1 MSRKEIR
8 VPSHIMENLRARRNL
23 EYDDATEDD
32 DILTMSGS
40 EFLDE
45 LLNWEGI
52 MGYTNTIMEYIELA
66 FGIDLN
72 NVDDPKRIRE
82 DE

>member
-1 MSRKEIR
+1 MTYKQQIHA
-8 VPSHIMENLRARRNL
+8 VLGFIYN
-23 EYDDATEDD
+23 
-32 DILTMSGS
+32 
-40 EFLDE
+40 E
-45 LLNWEGI
+45 LLNWEGV

-72 NVDDPKRIRE
+72 NVDGPKRIRE